1 MQMKISILLLTI
13 SLLFIFT
20 IKAQNDFYI
29 RCCDADNLL
38 RITDFTINSEASTL
52 DVKRDTS
59 SGVFKLIE
67 FKRGDRIKIIAEN
80 YDTSIFTLPTR
91 KKNLSKKHNAENILK
106 PGDTIKI
113 ELVPVKDLLSAR
125 WKTEDSIFAQ
135 IDSLEIIQYI
145 DSAAHFI
152 EEENFKR
159 VLNSKLYYP
168 NYIREEGIQG
178 TIYISAIAE
187 INGTLTNV
195 KIVRSID
202 PQLDRIVLRALRSED
217 LPKLKPAMKDGKYVR
232 SKVTLPVKFGLH

>member
-1 MQMKISILLLTI
+1 MKKSILISAI
-13 SLLFIFT
+13 SLLFIFS

-29 RCCDADNLL
+29 RCFDADNLVT
-38 RITDFTINSEASTL
+38 ITDFTVNSETSELA
-52 DVKRDTS
+52 VIRDTS
-59 SGVFKLIE
+59 SGVYKLIE
-67 FKRGDRIKIIAEN
+67 FKKGDRIKITSEN
-80 YDTSIFTLPTR
+80 YHASIFTLTTR
-91 KKNLSKKHNAENILK
+91 KENLSKKHNDENILR

-113 ELVPVKDLLSAR
+113 ELVPVKDLLSVR
-125 WKTEDSIFAQ
+125 WKLEDSIYAQ
-135 IDSLEIIQYI
+135 IDSLEIIKDT
-145 DSAAHFI
+145 DSSVRFLD
-152 EEENFKR
+152 EENFRK
-159 VLNSKLYYP
+159 VLNSKLHYP

-187 INGTLTNV
+187 INGSLTNV